1 MEYFLISS
9 VLIFFATLF
18 AFLYRLM
25 KSFSSFPVLVQ
36 DIQRQLFEVSKI
48 SNLLVNPAGLKTI
61 GEKNLEFLLQDI
73 LPKEYVLVQ
82 HEIPGIGIVDT
93 ALKFNDRILPIDSK
107 FPKYNENKKEFE
119 RAIKDRIKEASKYAV
134 PNKGT
139 TDFVLMFVCS
149 ELIYNKAF
157 IENDELLKFAWLNNV
172 VPVSPGMLYPYLV
185 VIADL
190 KLKDNLDGKDVV
202 DNIKVL
208 YKDFEEIKT
217 SLNRANKQSRDSI
230 NNIEA
235 SLLKMS
241 DSVNLLKKM
250 VGL

>member
-1 MEYFLISS
+1 
-9 VLIFFATLF
+9 
-18 AFLYRLM
+18 
-25 KSFSSFPVLVQ
+25 
-36 DIQRQLFEVSKI
+36 
-48 SNLLVNPAGLKTI
+48 
-61 GEKNLEFLLQDI
+61 
-73 LPKEYVLVQ
+73 
-82 HEIPGIGIVDT
+82 
-93 ALKFNDRILPIDSK
+93 
-107 FPKYNENKKEFE
+107 
-119 RAIKDRIKEASKYAV
+119 
-134 PNKGT
+134 
-139 TDFVLMFVCS
+139 
-149 ELIYNKAF
+149 
-157 IENDELLKFAWLNNV
+157 
-172 VPVSPGMLYPYLV
+172 MLYPYLV
-185 VIADL
+185 VISDL